1 MNEQLQSTDAEPRPQ
16 LSPEFLASSNWTS
29 ALGGAET
36 IVRGVNK
43 REQRKWVAY
52 PYHRFA
58 ELGILQRSVLA
69 GFLSKDFC
77 IKYLNNKQ
85 RKTVATFNCNIIQN

>member
-29 ALGGAET
+29 ALGGAEI

-43 REQRKWVAY
+43 REQRKWVAF

-69 GFLSKDFC
+69 GFSPKHMIFV
-77 IKYLNNKQ
+77 
-85 RKTVATFNCNIIQN
+85 RKKRYKTFKCFNFKHNEK